1 MAKIIIRKQVIKSN
15 RKESVPC
22 WIAKDVSA
30 MLDSICEE
38 TGLSK
43 QCVTDYILRK
53 ACEIVEI
60 VDCDMC
66 I

>member
-1 MAKIIIRKQVIKSN
+1 MPIILRKQFIKAN

-30 MLDSICEE
+30 MLDSISEE

-43 QCVTDYILRK
+43 QCVTDYILRR
-53 ACEIVEI
+53 ACEMVQI
-60 VDCDMC
+60 VDCDEC
-66 I
+66 R